1 MSVRLYGMTCGWLTM
16 PFHFFL
22 PGAEGWIAIPVPAY
36 LVVHP
41 KGSALFD
48 TGLETALQSKD
59 PHVRDAALGPAAGFG
74 LPTFEP
80 GEDVAGRL
88 RAFGVDPDRIDYL
101 INSHLHI
108 DHCGGNAAIRNA
120 RLLVQRREWE
130 AGRTP
135 ELIAENLY
143 MPRHYDLGHD
153 RLEVDGEHDLFGD
166 GSVVLVPTYGHTPGH
181 QSLRVKLADGEVF
194 LAADACY
201 LREALESMALP
212 DPAVVR
218 SAEAMRANYE
228 FLQRIERE
236 GAVIVFGHDPDQW
249 RHLNKGPIEEITSA
263 RVMNARRAA
272 RPNRANTLA
281 SPFPTGA
288 GAPIGSTN

>member
-181 QSLRVKLADGEVF
+181 QSLRVKLRTARSSWPPTPAICAKPSRAWRF
-194 LAADACY
+194 RTRRSCAAPRPCA
-201 LREALESMALP
+201 RIMSSSSES
-212 DPAVVR
+212 
-218 SAEAMRANYE
+218 
-228 FLQRIERE
+228 
-236 GAVIVFGHDPDQW
+236 
-249 RHLNKGPIEEITSA
+249 SA
-263 RVMNARRAA
+263 RAR
-272 RPNRANTLA
+272 
-281 SPFPTGA
+281 
-288 GAPIGSTN
+288 